1 MHHHY
6 FDLKDLEIK
15 TLKPTLC
22 IGLVIYVHV
31 KQTKTKYDNKIEIN
45 GINI

>member
-6 FDLKDLEIK
+6 FDLKDLKIK
-15 TLKPTLC
+15 TLKQTLC
-22 IGLVIYVHV
+22 IGLVTQACI
-31 KQTKTKYDNKIEIN
+31 KQTKIKNDNKIKTY